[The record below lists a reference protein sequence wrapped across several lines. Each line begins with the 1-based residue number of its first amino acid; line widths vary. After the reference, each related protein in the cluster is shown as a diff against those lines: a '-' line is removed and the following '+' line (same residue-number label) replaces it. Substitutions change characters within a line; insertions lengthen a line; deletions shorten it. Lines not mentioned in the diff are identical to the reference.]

1 MILTTKLLDKLL
13 NSDYIKKVY
22 PMVDNIKTKVVWDGD
37 EKYPFYDISVKIYV
51 NDEDMTAFNMFE
63 KGLDPYY
70 LIEYHMMDL
79 LKFVDV
85 SKRDITQVY
94 IRVIG
99 PNGESI
105 YGEVGI
111 VK

>member
-37 EKYPFYDISVKIYV
+37 TEFPFYDVMLKIYV
-51 NDEDMTAFNMFE
+51 NDEDMTIFNMYK
-63 KGLDPYY
+63 KGLDPHY
-70 LIEYHMMDL
+70 LVDEYMMDL
-79 LKFVDV
+79 LKFAEV
-85 SKRDITQVY
+85 SRRDISQVY

-105 YGEVGI
+105 YGEIGV
-111 VK
+111 V

>member
-1 MILTTKLLDKLL
+1 MILTSKLLDKLM
-13 NSDYIKKVY
+13 NSDYIKQVY
-22 PMVDNIKTKVVWDGD
+22 PMIDNIKTRVVWDGD

-51 NDEDMTAFNMFE
+51 NDEDMTAFDMFE

-70 LIEYHMMDL
+70 LIDFYMIDL
-79 LKFVDV
+79 LKFVNV
-85 SKRDITQVY
+85 SRRELNQVY

-105 YGEVGI
+105 YGEVNLI
-111 VK
+111 K

>member
-22 PMVDNIKTKVVWDGD
+22 PMVDKIKTRVVWDGD
-37 EKYPFYDISVKIYV
+37 TEFPFYDVMLKIYV
-51 NDEDMTAFNMFE
+51 NDKDMTTFNMFK
-63 KGLDPYY
+63 KGLDPYNLVNLY
-70 LIEYHMMDL
+70 MMDL

-105 YGEVGI
+105 YGEIGV
-111 VK
+111 V

>member
-1 MILTTKLLDKLL
+1 MILTTKILDNLL
-13 NSDYIKKVY
+13 NTDYVKQVY
-22 PMVDNIKTKVVWDGD
+22 PMIENIKTRVVWDGD

-70 LIEYHMMDL
+70 LVDYHMIDL

-105 YGEVGI
+105 YGEVG
-111 VK
+111 VV